1 MKRWVRNVIL
11 PIVGLLAIGI
21 SNWVVEA
28 KAPNAID
35 KAYSEVTSAPLVKP
49 ERVTANTVTTF
60 DIVLQPKNKSG
71 FFKQAMAVN
80 TPKNS
85 QFKHYLTPSDIRNSY
100 GQPKQVTKQWQTYL
114 KKRHLKTFVYDNGL
128 LLRVSGKVKYIDKL
142 FKVNLNQ
149 ATYHRN
155 PLQFGKVKPHIPDRL
170 TKTVWTVLG
179 MGDHN
184 KKFVFPEA
192 SVQMMKKANR
202 VPKNVDS
209 TKQFAKDYQSK
220 SLYEQ
225 GLTGKGQTVG
235 IISFGNVVKANA
247 FKFWQNQGAST
258 RRNRLKVESVPGTLL
273 RKDLVS
279 RDEGETTMDVEYA
292 GSVAPKANVK
302 VYWEHSVA
310 PTLMNTVNAYST
322 AFNENQV
329 GSLSNSWGLAPNS
342 ISKLLVH
349 RKVLPANYLQVLNL
363 IIAQGALQ
371 GISCFTASGD
381 TGALINSMAGTSGNK
396 AILNR
401 TVNDSDPV
409 SANPWI
415 TSCGGTI
422 PAETSNHLSSKSI
435 KLGSASI
442 KKERSWG
449 ADWMWPYLKH
459 HSTSR
464 VTLTSVHGLAG
475 GGGGFSHLNPTPAY
489 QLGVPGVNTFNARQ
503 YVSYLAQPIFH
514 SPLIH
519 GKDSGRNYPDV
530 SADAGGLKG
539 YLIYQKEKKQ
549 SPWNEVEGTSIVA
562 PQYAAIT
569 AVINSQPGR
578 SRMGFWNAQIYQ
590 LAQQSDSPFHPL
602 NDTTNN
608 SNMYYTGQ
616 PGTVY
621 NQASGLGTTD
631 FAKLA
636 ALYK

>member
-1 MKRWVRNVIL
+1 MKRWVRNVVL
-11 PIVGLLAIGI
+11 PVVGLLAMGV
-21 SNWVVEA
+21 SSQAAAA

-35 KAYSEVTSAPLVKP
+35 KAYSQVTSAPLIKP
-49 ERVTANTVTTF
+49 DHVTANTVTTF
-60 DIVLQPKNKSG
+60 DIVLQPRNKSG

-80 TPKNS
+80 TPGSS
-85 QFKHYLTPSDIRNSY
+85 QFKHYLTPSGIRESY
-100 GQPKQVTKQWQTYL
+100 GQSKQVTNQWQAYL
-114 KKRHLKTFVYDNGL
+114 KKRHLKAFVYDNGL
-128 LLRVSGKVKYIDKL
+128 LLSVSGKVKYIDKL

-149 ATYHRN
+149 ATYHTD
-155 PLQFGKVKPHIPDRL
+155 PLQFGKAKPHIPDRL
-170 TKTVWTVLG
+170 AKTVWTVLG

-184 KKFVFPEA
+184 KKFVFPDA

-202 VPKNVDS
+202 VPKDVDS
-209 TKQFAKDYQSK
+209 TKQFASDYNVNP
-220 SLYEQ
+220 LYKQ

-235 IISFGNVVKANA
+235 IISFGDLVKSNA

-258 RRNRLKVESVPGTLL
+258 RRNRLKVESVPGNLF
-273 RKDLVS
+273 KKGFIS
-279 RDEGETTMDVEYA
+279 RDESETTMDVEYA
-292 GSVAPKANVK
+292 GAVAPKANIK
-302 VYWEHSVA
+302 VYWEHNVA
-310 PTLMNTVNAYST
+310 PTFMNTINAYST

-329 GSLSNSWGLAPNS
+329 GSISNSWGLAPSS
-342 ISKLLVH
+342 ISNLLVH
-349 RKVLPANYLQVLNL
+349 RKVLPTNYLQVLNL

-381 TGALINSMAGTSGNK
+381 TGALINSIHGVSGNK

-401 TVNDSDPV
+401 TVSDSDPI

-422 PAETSNHLSSKSI
+422 PAETSKNLWLNSI
-435 KLGSASI
+435 KLGNVSI

-449 ADWMWPYLKH
+449 FDWAWHYLEN
-459 HSTSR
+459 HSTNR
-464 VTLTSVHGLAG
+464 VMLRSVHGFAA

-503 YVSYLAQPIFH
+503 YISYLAQPIFN

-530 SADAGGLKG
+530 SANTGGLKG

-549 SPWNEVEGTSIVA
+549 SPWVEGGGTSIVS
-562 PQYAAIT
+562 PQYAGIT
-569 AVINSQPGR
+569 ALINSQSGR
-578 SRMGFWNAQIYQ
+578 QRMGFWNAQIYQ

-631 FAKLA
+631 FAKLSKA
-636 ALYK
+636 YQ